1 MLIISNMTKISS
13 EGTQIEIGSLSDSSL
28 SEVLGL
34 YKGNNIIIVVDENT
48 HDLCLEY
55 LITSFPALEKSE
67 IILLPN
73 GEENKVM
80 EVCMQVWNAFSDYGF
95 GRKDLVLNLGGG
107 MVTDMGGFLASVF
120 KRGMDFIHIPTSLL
134 AMVDAAVGG
143 KNGIDLGPYKNQLGT
158 IIKAKNVFIDAAFLQ
173 TLPEKEFYNGYA
185 EMLKYGLV
193 YDENL
198 FSELSTF
205 KTEEDFNRLDIIER
219 CVQIKVEISDGDLF
233 EKGERKLLNFGHTF
247 GHAIEGYKLIS
258 DPISHGHAV
267 GIGMCAESYISM
279 QRGLLSKD
287 DFYKLQALL
296 VKTYPFLTFSDEC
309 IQEIIS
315 IMYNDKKNEGGKIFS
330 VLLESIGKGIYH
342 NELSENEIRE
352 ALLHI
357 SLLAESLN

>member
-1 MLIISNMTKISS
+1 MTNISS
-13 EGTQIEIGSLSDSSL
+13 EGTQIEIGPLSASSL
-28 SEVLGL
+28 SKVLDE
-34 YKGNNIIIVVDENT
+34 YKGNSIIIVVDENT

-55 LITSFPALEKSE
+55 LITSYPALEKSE

-80 EVCMQVWNAFSDYGF
+80 EVCMQVWNAFSEYGF

-120 KRGMDFIHIPTSLL
+120 KRGMDFIHLPTSLL

-158 IIKAKNVFIDAAFLQ
+158 IIKARNVFIDAAFLQ

-193 YDENL
+193 YDGNL
-198 FSELSTF
+198 FNELKGF

-219 CVQIKVEISDGDLF
+219 CVQIKVAISDGDLF

-247 GHAIEGYKLIS
+247 GHAIEGYRLERE
-258 DPISHGHAV
+258 PISHGHAV
-267 GIGMCAESYISM
+267 GIGMCAESYVSM

-287 DFYKLQALL
+287 EFQNLQALL
-296 VKTYPFLTFSDEC
+296 VKTYPFLSFSDEC
-309 IQEIIS
+309 IQGIIS
-315 IMYNDKKNEGGKIFS
+315 LMYNDKKNEGGKIFS
-330 VLLESIGKGIYH
+330 VLLEGIGKGSYH
-342 NELSENEIRE
+342 NELSEKEIRE
-352 ALLHI
+352 ALMHI
-357 SLLAESLN
+357 SLLSESLN

>member
-1 MLIISNMTKISS
+1 MTIISS
-13 EGTQIEIGSLSDSSL
+13 EGTQIEIGPLSDSSL
-28 SEVLGL
+28 SKVLAS
-34 YKGNNIIIVVDENT
+34 YNGNNIIIVVDENT

-80 EVCMQVWNAFSDYGF
+80 EICMQVWNAFSEYGF

-120 KRGMDFIHIPTSLL
+120 KRGMRFIHVPTSLL
-134 AMVDAAVGG
+134 AMVDASIGG

-158 IIKAKNVFIDAAFLQ
+158 IVKAKNVFIDNAFLQ

-193 YDENL
+193 YDQHL
-198 FSELSTF
+198 FDELKDF

-219 CVQIKVEISDGDLF
+219 CVKIKVSISDGDLF
-233 EKGERKLLNFGHTF
+233 ERGERKLLNFGHTF
-247 GHAIEGYKLIS
+247 GHAIEGYKLNS

-267 GIGMCAESYISM
+267 GIGMCAESYVSM

-287 DFYKLQALL
+287 EFYELQALL
-296 VKTYPFLTFSDEC
+296 VKTYPFLTFSDDC
-309 IQEIIS
+309 IQKIIG
-315 IMYNDKKNEGGKIFS
+315 IMYNDKKNESGKIFS
-330 VLLESIGKGIYH
+330 VLLESIGKGSYH
-342 NELSENEIRE
+342 NELSEKEIRE

>member
-1 MLIISNMTKISS
+1 MTNISS
-13 EGTQIEIGSLSDSSL
+13 EGTQIEIGPLSDSSL
-28 SEVLGL
+28 SKVLAS
-34 YKGNNIIIVVDENT
+34 YNGNNIIIVVDENT

-80 EVCMQVWNAFSDYGF
+80 EICMQVWNAFSEYGF

-120 KRGMDFIHIPTSLL
+120 KRGMRFIHVPTSLL
-134 AMVDAAVGG
+134 AMVDASIGG

-158 IIKAKNVFIDAAFLQ
+158 IVKAKNVFIDNAFLQ

-193 YDENL
+193 YDQHL
-198 FSELSTF
+198 FDELKDF

-219 CVQIKVEISDGDLF
+219 CVKIKVSISDGDLF
-233 EKGERKLLNFGHTF
+233 ERGERKLLNFGHTF
-247 GHAIEGYKLIS
+247 GHAIEGYKLNS

-267 GIGMCAESYISM
+267 GIGMCAESYVSM

-287 DFYKLQALL
+287 EFYELQALL
-296 VKTYPFLTFSDEC
+296 VKTYPFLTFSDDC
-309 IQEIIS
+309 IQKIIG
-315 IMYNDKKNEGGKIFS
+315 IMYNDKKNESGKIFS
-330 VLLESIGKGIYH
+330 VLLESIGKGRYH
-342 NELSENEIRE
+342 NELSEKEIRE